1 MKLFMDTGAFIA
13 LTNAD
18 DKHHSAAVFFYR
30 EVRESGAH
38 LLTTNLVVCETMNY
52 LKIRVS
58 QAVAVRFWKSLK
70 KSSHITIFPVSPSL
84 EEAAFAIFKH
94 YADKGFSFTD
104 CTSFVVMK
112 SLKIIKAFAFDRH
125 FEQMEGFTRL
135 P

>member
-1 MKLFMDTGAFIA
+1 MKLFVDTGAFIA

-18 DKHHSAAVFFYR
+18 DEHHSAAVSFYR
-30 EVRESGAH
+30 EARESGARFF
-38 LLTTNLVVCETMNY
+38 TTNLVLCETMNY

-58 QAVAVRFWKSLK
+58 QAVAVRFWESLK
-70 KSSHITIFPVSPSL
+70 KSGHITIFPVSPSL

-104 CTSFVVMK
+104 CTSFAVMK
-112 SLKIIKAFAFDRH
+112 SLKLRNAFAFDRH